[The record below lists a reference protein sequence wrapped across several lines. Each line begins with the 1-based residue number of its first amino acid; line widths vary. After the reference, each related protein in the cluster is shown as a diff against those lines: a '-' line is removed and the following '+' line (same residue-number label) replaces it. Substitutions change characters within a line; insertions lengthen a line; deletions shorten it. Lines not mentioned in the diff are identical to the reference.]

1 MGARSLWWT
10 YAAYAIP
17 GRGCEACNHS
27 GYRGRVPIHEL
38 MVVSDRMKALIQTR
52 TRTGELLALAKS
64 EGMKTLLQDGI
75 EKVLQGMTTYK
86 QVRAVAIK

>member
-1 MGARSLWWT
+1 
-10 YAAYAIP
+10 
-17 GRGCEACNHS
+17 
-27 GYRGRVPIHEL
+27 
-38 MVVSDRMKALIQTR
+38 MVVSGRMKALIQAR

-75 EKVLQGMTTYK
+75 EKVLRGLTTFK